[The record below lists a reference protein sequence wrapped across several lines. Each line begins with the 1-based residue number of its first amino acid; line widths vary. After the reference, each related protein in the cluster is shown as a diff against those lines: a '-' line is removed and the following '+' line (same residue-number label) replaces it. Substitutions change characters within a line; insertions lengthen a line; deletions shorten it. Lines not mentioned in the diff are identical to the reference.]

1 MSTVRYVLEIL
12 EIRVR
17 LAGVLL
23 SGRRRLHG
31 SRCTAVGRLLLLG
44 GSVLPEV
51 DRVRHRRRGHAPD
64 QRPVDTFEERVLL
77 DLRGASGEGDPLLW
91 VLDEQAADEVPGD
104 GADRRAPGRAVGG
117 EAQRLL
123 DDVAQRGAVAGALE
137 GRGAVQQLVEEDA
150 ERPPVHRAAVALAAD
165 DLRRQVLVRADERH
179 GARVRRLRVELHRG
193 RAAETQLALGRLPAA
208 PGKDAREEGRGLD
221 AATLVG
227 GDDVAVRDVHSSAD
241 AAAAAAAA
249 ASSSSPASSSAA
261 PGGVH
266 RRRLDQRRAH
276 GAAQRQVE
284 IGEHD
289 VAVLPDQHVLRL
301 EVPVHD
307 PQHVQVLHGQQHL
320 GDVEPGGGLG
330 EVLAGLLLAERVEVA
345 AAAVLH
351 DEAVELVGLEV
362 RVERGEERVVQEAED
377 LALRLRAGHLVPAD
391 DGRLVHH
398 LHGEEGRRRGAELH
412 QVHAADVAV
421 AQALEQP
428 EVAQVQLR
436 FLGRGQLDGVPP
448 AVAAGVAPD
457 VGRRRA

>member
-1 MSTVRYVLEIL
+1 
-12 EIRVR
+12 
-17 LAGVLL
+17 LASNGT
-23 SGRRRLHG
+23 SRRRLHG
-31 SRCTAVGRLLLLG
+31 RRCTAVGGLLLLG
-44 GSVLPEV
+44 SSVLQEV
-51 DRVRHRRRGHAPD
+51 HGVRHQRRGHAPD
-64 QRPVDTFEERVLL
+64 QRPVDTLEERVLL
-77 DLRGASGEGDPLLW
+77 DLRGAPGEGDPLLW

-104 GADRRAPGRAVGG
+104 GADRRGPGRAVGRG

-137 GRGAVQQLVEEDA
+137 GRGAVQELVEEDA
-150 ERPPVHRAAVALAAD
+150 QRPPVHRAAVALAAD

-179 GARVRRLRVELHRG
+179 GPHVRRLRVELHRD
-193 RAAETQLALGRLPAA
+193 RAAEPQIALGRLPGA
-208 PGKDAREEGRGLD
+208 PGQDAREEGRRLD
-221 AATLVG
+221 APLVG
-227 GDDVAVRDVHSSAD
+227 GDDVAVRDVHPSA
-241 AAAAAAAA
+241 
-249 ASSSSPASSSAA
+249 
-261 PGGVH
+261 GGVH
-266 RRRLDQRRAH
+266 RRRRLDQRRAH

-284 IGEHD
+284 VREHD

-351 DEAVELVGLEV
+351 DEAVELVRLEV
-362 RVERGEERVVQEAED
+362 RVERGEEGVVEEAED

-398 LHGEEGRRRGAELH
+398 LHGEEGPRGAELR

-428 EVAQVQLR
+428 EVGQVQR
-436 FLGRGQLDGVPP
+436 RVLGRGGQLDGVPP
-448 AVAAGVAPD
+448 AVAAGVPPD
-457 VGRRRA
+457 VGRRGARGGAAALHAVAPPRPAAVQAGGVSIIVARRRFGATSG